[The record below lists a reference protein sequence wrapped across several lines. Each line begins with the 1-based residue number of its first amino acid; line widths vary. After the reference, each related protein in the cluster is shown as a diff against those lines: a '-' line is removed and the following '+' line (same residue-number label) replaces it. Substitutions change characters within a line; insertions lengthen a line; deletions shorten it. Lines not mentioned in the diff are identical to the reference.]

1 MSVARESAPPALT
14 FDDVSYAYG
23 LTPAVDHVSFSVE
36 RGEFVAL
43 IGPNGSGK
51 TTLIKLAL
59 GLERPQSGRVLLLGQ
74 AVERFTQWR
83 RVGYVPQFVN
93 AFSVRFP
100 ATVSEVVSHGLY
112 RGLDPLALF
121 RRSLSPGV
129 ERGLEQA
136 GISEL
141 RNRLV
146 SELSGGQQRRVLIAR
161 ALVSGAELLVLDEP
175 TTGLDQPGQEQLY
188 ALLRRLRG
196 ERGITILLVTH
207 DLGVV
212 LHEASRVACV
222 NQRLFAYVPTQEL
235 TPSDLSKTYGT
246 TVDLV
251 VHQHE

>member
-1 MSVARESAPPALT
+1 MPVTVKSAPPALA

-51 TTLIKLAL
+51 TTLIKMAL
-59 GLERPQSGRVLLLGQ
+59 GLERAQSGRVLLLGQ
-74 AVERFTQWR
+74 PVERFTSWR

-100 ATVSEVVSHGLY
+100 ATVGEVVSHGLY
-112 RGLDPLALF
+112 RGIDPLALF
-121 RRSLSPGV
+121 RRTLSPAV
-129 ERGLEQA
+129 EQALEQA

-141 RNRLV
+141 RNRLI

-188 ALLRRLRG
+188 ALLRRLRAD
-196 ERGITILLVTH
+196 RGVTILLVTH

-222 NQRLFAYVPTQEL
+222 NQRLFAYVPTHEL

-251 VHQHE
+251 IHRHE